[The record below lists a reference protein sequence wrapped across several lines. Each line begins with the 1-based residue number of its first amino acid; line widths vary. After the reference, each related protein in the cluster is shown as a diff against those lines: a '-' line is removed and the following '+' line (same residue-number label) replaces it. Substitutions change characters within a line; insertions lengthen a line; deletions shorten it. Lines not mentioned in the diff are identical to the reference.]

1 MPRWRTSTKD
11 LVLTAVVTL
20 LAFVPTVSHI
30 GPEIGDLPRRPLGGA
45 GTVVDLALTLAL
57 ALPTALR
64 RRWPAIGLTI
74 IAAAWAAGQILGRPE
89 TFAKVA
95 MLLALY
101 AAGAHLT
108 RHRRTFAAALT
119 AGYVALAIVLHRQGS
134 PQQFL
139 DFTAFYLVLVVIWVT
154 GAGMRR
160 WRAEE
165 TEHRRL
171 AAEVASSAERSR
183 IARELHDV
191 VTHHVTAM
199 VVQADAAQFLLPGTP
214 DRAAEGLS
222 AISETGRRALT
233 ELRALL
239 DTLEATG
246 EPATPDRAPTMGR
259 IADLVERARLTGQP
273 VDWTEQGRP
282 RPLPVDVELATYRV
296 VQEALTNAIKYA
308 TGRPTTVVVRTKE
321 DDVEIEVTTMGPATT
336 TAVSPSGGRGLAG
349 MRERVRLLDGEL
361 VSGLRPDGSFRVWAV
376 LPARSPE

>member
-1 MPRWRTSTKD
+1 VPAWRASTKD
-11 LVLTAVVTL
+11 IVLTVVVTL

-30 GPEIGDLPRRPLGGA
+30 GPEIGDLPGRHLGGPTTFA
-45 GTVVDLALTLAL
+45 DLALTLGMALPL
-57 ALPTALR
+57 ALRSRRPAVGLAL
-64 RRWPAIGLTI
+64 T
-74 IAAAWAAGQILGRPE
+74 AAAWATGQVLGRPE

-95 MLLALY
+95 MLFAVY
-101 AAGAHLT
+101 AAGAHLA
-108 RHRRTFAAALT
+108 RRRRAFAAALT
-119 AGYVALAIVLHRQGS
+119 VAYLGLAIVLHARGSAQGI
-134 PQQFL
+134 L
-139 DFTAFYLVLVVIWVT
+139 DFTAFYLVLVAIWAT
-154 GAGMRR
+154 GAGVRR

-171 AAEVASSAERSR
+171 AAEVASSAERAR

-214 DRAAEGLS
+214 GRVADGLT
-222 AISETGRRALT
+222 AIGETGRRALT

-259 IADLVERARLTGQP
+259 IADLVEQARLTGQP
-273 VDWTEQGRP
+273 VDWTEQGAE

-308 TGRPTTVVVRTKE
+308 TGRPTTLVVRRQE
-321 DDVEIEVTTMGPATT
+321 DDVEIEVTTTGPATS
-336 TAVSPSGGRGLAG
+336 TAIAPSGGRGLAG
-349 MRERVRLLDGEL
+349 MRERVRLLDGDL
-361 VSGLRPDGSFRVWAV
+361 VSGFRPDGSFRVWAV
-376 LPARSPE
+376 IPSRSIG